1 MASAGSILGNPVR
14 RREDP
19 GILRGETQYFDDL
32 KVPGLLHAAFVR
44 STIAHAAIEGVDTSD
59 AESMP
64 GVVAVYTASNLELP
78 EHHGFMMLPPTM
90 NRPPLARDRVR
101 FVGDIVAMVVAETK
115 GQAVD
120 AAEAVIV
127 DYDPLPAVVGAE
139 AALEPDAP
147 VVFDAQGSNVA
158 NALGTGP
165 VEGVLDDADVVVSAR
180 IVNQRVAPV
189 PMEPAGIVA
198 VPGEPAGGLTFYA
211 ATQGPHG
218 VRDELAGKLGLDPS
232 LVRGANPAVGGGFGA
247 KAGFIVE
254 YQLVSKAALELNRPV
269 KWAET
274 RSENMIA
281 MWHGRGHVHHV
292 EMGVKRDGTITG
304 LRVRTIADA
313 GAYPAVGAFLPFFT
327 QMMSQNVYVI
337 PKVEFNWQAAVT
349 NTTPVAAY
357 RGAGRPEAIHLVERI
372 LDIAAAEIGMDPVEI
387 RRKNY
392 IPPEAFPFTPVTGT
406 GMATYDSGEYAKT
419 MGVAVDRA
427 GYEALRAEQAARR
440 ERGDKKLLGIGVA
453 SYLEISAPLTFNQEY
468 GSVEIEDDG
477 TVTAKV
483 GTSAH
488 GQGHETTFAMIIAEA
503 LGVPMDDIRV
513 VHSDTDQVVRGGG
526 TGGSRSLQIGG
537 SALFRASEEVL
548 AQAKQLAAHLLEASP
563 DDIVVGDGAG
573 LEVAGVPA
581 SRLSWTELA
590 TAVKDPAR
598 RPPDMPDKLA
608 FEHDYQSGGSSFPFG
623 SHIAVVEVDADTGRV
638 ELQRMIAVDDCGR
651 IVNPLLVAGQQ
662 HGGIGQGVA
671 QALYEEVRYDDDGN
685 PITANLMDY
694 AMPSAAELP
703 SYEVFNTETPS
714 PHNPLGAK
722 GIGESATLGS
732 TPAVHNAVVD
742 ALSHLGV
749 RHLDMPCTAERV
761 WRAMQSV
768 SGQEARD

>member
-1 MASAGSILGNPVR
+1 MAPAGSILGNPVR

-19 GILRGETQYFDDL
+19 GILSGTTEYFDDL
-32 KVPGLLHAAFVR
+32 QIPDLLHVAFVR
-44 STIAHAAIEGVDTSD
+44 STIAHAAIEAVDTSD
-59 AESMP
+59 AISMP
-64 GVVAVYTASNLELP
+64 GVAAIYTADNLELAD
-78 EHHGFMMLPPTM
+78 HHGFMMLAPTM
-90 NRPPLARDRVR
+90 NRPPLARGRVR
-101 FVGDIVAMVVAETK
+101 YVGDIVAMVVAETK
-115 GQAVD
+115 AQAVD
-120 AAEAVIV
+120 AAEAVVV
-127 DYDPLPAVVGAE
+127 DYDPLPVVVDPE
-139 AALEPDAP
+139 AAIEPDAF
-147 VVFDAQGSNVA
+147 VVFDAQGTNVA
-158 NALGTGP
+158 NGMGTGP

-218 VRDELAGKLGLDPS
+218 VRDELADKLGLDRA
-232 LVRGANPAVGGGFGA
+232 LVRGANAAVGGGFGA

-254 YQLVSKAALELNRPV
+254 YQLVAQAALALGRPV
-269 KWAET
+269 KWTET
-274 RSENMIA
+274 RSENMVA
-281 MWHGRGHVHHV
+281 MWHGRGHVHYV
-292 EMGVKRDGTITG
+292 EMGLRRDGTIVG
-304 LRVRTIADA
+304 LRVRTLADA

-327 QMMSQNVYVI
+327 QMMAQNVYVI

-357 RGAGRPEAIHLVERI
+357 RGAGRPEAIHLVERT
-372 LDIAAAEIGMDPVEI
+372 LDIAADELDIDPVEI
-387 RRKNY
+387 RRKNF
-392 IPPEAFPFTPVTGT
+392 IPPDAFPFATVTGL
-406 GMATYDSGEYAKT
+406 GAVYDSGDYSNT
-419 MGVAVDRA
+419 LDVAIDKA
-427 GYEALRAEQAARR
+427 GYDQLRAEQAARR
-440 ERGDKKLLGIGVA
+440 AGGDNKLLGIGVA

-468 GSVEIEDDG
+468 GSVEIESDG
-477 TVTAKV
+477 TVTARV

-488 GQGHETTFAMIIAEA
+488 GQGHETTFAMIISDA
-503 LGVPMDDIRV
+503 LGVPIDDVRV
-513 VHSDTDQVVRGGG
+513 VHSDTSEVSRGGG

-548 AQAKQLAAHLLEASP
+548 AQAKQLAAHMLEAST
-563 DDIVVGDGAG
+563 DDIVIGDGGG
-573 LEVAGVPA
+573 LQVAGVPA
-581 SRLSWTELA
+581 SRLSWVELA

-598 RPPDMPDKLA
+598 RPADMLDRLWH
-608 FEHDYQSGGSSFPFG
+608 ELDYTSDGASFPFG
-623 SHIAVVEVDADTGRV
+623 SHIAVVEVDAETGRV
-638 ELQRMIAVDDCGR
+638 ELLRIIAVDDCGK

-703 SYEVFNTETPS
+703 SYEVYNTETPS

-742 ALSHLGV
+742 AVAHLGV

-761 WRAMQSV
+761 WRAMAA
-768 SGQEARD
+768 ARG

>member
-1 MASAGSILGNPVR
+1 MPTAGSILGNPVR

-19 GILRGETQYFDDL
+19 GILTGRTEYFDDL
-32 KVPGLLHAAFVR
+32 QIAGMAHVAFVR
-44 STIAHAAIEGVDTSD
+44 STIAHAVIEGIDPSD
-59 AESMP
+59 AVSMP
-64 GVVAVYTASNLELP
+64 GVVAVYTADDLDLP
-78 EHHGFMMLPPTM
+78 DHHGFMMLPPTM

-127 DYDPLPAVVGAE
+127 DYDPLPAVVDME
-139 AALEPDAP
+139 AALLADSP
-147 VVFDAQGSNVA
+147 VVFEAQGSNIA
-158 NALGTGP
+158 NGMGTGP
-165 VEGVLDDADVVVSAR
+165 VEGILDDADVVVTSR

-198 VPGEPAGGLTFYA
+198 VPGEPDGGLTFYA

-218 VRDELAGKLGLDPS
+218 VRDELAAKLGLDAS
-232 LVRGANPAVGGGFGA
+232 VVRGANAAVGGGFGA

-254 YQLVSKAALELNRPV
+254 YLMVCKAALLLGRPV
-269 KWAET
+269 KWTET
-274 RSENMIA
+274 RSENMVA
-281 MWHGRGHVHHV
+281 MWHGRGHIHYV
-292 EMGVKRDGTITG
+292 EMGLKRDGTITG
-304 LRVRTIADA
+304 LRVRTVADA

-327 QMMSQNVYVI
+327 QMMSQNVYIV

-357 RGAGRPEAIHLVERI
+357 RGAGRPEAIHLVERT
-372 LDIAAAEIGMDPVEI
+372 LDMAADELHIDPVEI
-387 RRKNY
+387 RRKNF
-392 IPPEAFPFTPVTGT
+392 IPPEAFPFLTVTGL
-406 GMATYDSGEYAKT
+406 GATYDSGEYARALD
-419 MGVAVDRA
+419 VAVEKA
-427 GYEALRAEQAARR
+427 GYAKLLVEQAERR
-440 ERGDKKLLGIGVA
+440 ERGDTKLLGIGVA
-453 SYLEISAPLTFNQEY
+453 SYLEISAPLTFNAEY
-468 GSVEIEDDG
+468 GKVEIEDDG
-477 TVTAKV
+477 TVTARV

-488 GQGHETTFAMIIAEA
+488 GQGHETTFAMIISDA
-503 LGVPMDDIRV
+503 LGVPMENVRV
-513 VHSDTDQVVRGGG
+513 MHSDTSEVVRGGG

-537 SALFRASEEVL
+537 SALFKASEEVL
-548 AQAKQLAAHLLEASP
+548 AQAKQLAAHMLEASA
-563 DDIVVGDGAG
+563 DDIVIGEGG
-573 LEVAGVPA
+573 LQVAGVPA
-581 SRLSWTELA
+581 STLSWTDLA
-590 TAVKDPAR
+590 GAVKDPAR
-598 RPPDMPDKLA
+598 RPEGMAERLA
-608 FEHDYQSGGSSFPFG
+608 HELDYVSDGSSFPFG
-623 SHIAVVEVDADTGRV
+623 SHIAVVEVDAETGKV
-638 ELQRMIAVDDCGR
+638 ELLRHIAVDDCGK

-671 QALYEEVRYDDDGN
+671 QTLYETVQYDEDGN

-742 ALSHLGV
+742 AVSHLGV
-749 RHLDMPCTAERV
+749 KHIDMPTTAERV
-761 WRAMQSV
+761 WRAM
-768 SGQEARD
+768 EAARG